1 MSAEGPRYGTVDR
14 DYGMRLATTPHNEDG
29 PIWMVNLMAYREVAD
44 YDAGNASGIDPENGG
59 TVSGREADD
68 RYAPLDVLADIGADV
83 VFIGDVEDQLLG
95 DEPRWDRVGVVR
107 YPTRRSFI
115 EMQQREDFQKKHVH
129 KEAGMAETIVAG
141 CLPLKTPPLLG
152 DSDPVDWTEVPHPPS
167 DTDGS
172 IMVVHVR
179 RFRDGVGTQ
188 SPTDMETYASHAAQI
203 AVPNGARLAGWF
215 AVEGTIIGDGRTWDQ
230 VRFNAFPSRAAFRA
244 VVMDPDRLS
253 AQREHREAAIADTYT
268 LVVRPT
274 IDRIAESLRGETI
287 TRPTS

>member
-1 MSAEGPRYGTVDR
+1 MSAERLGYGTVDP
-14 DYGMRLATTPHNEDG
+14 DYGMRLATTPRSEDG
-29 PIWMVNLMAYREVAD
+29 PIWMVNLMAYRKVAD
-44 YDAGNASGIDPENGG
+44 YGVGNASGIDPETGG

-95 DEPRWDRVGVVR
+95 DVPRWDRVGVVR

-141 CLPLKTPPLLG
+141 CLPLETPRLPS
-152 DSDPVDWTEVPHPPS
+152 DSDPVDWADVPHPPS
-167 DTDGS
+167 DEDGS
-172 IMVVHVR
+172 VMLVHVL
-179 RFRDGVGTQ
+179 RFRDGDGTQ
-188 SPTDMETYASHAAQI
+188 SPTDMETYSNHAAQV
-203 AVPNGARLAGWF
+203 AVPHGVRLAGWF

-274 IDRIAESLRGETI
+274 IDRIAESLRDEAV
-287 TRPTS
+287 TRPAS

>member
-1 MSAEGPRYGTVDR
+1 MSAERLGYGTVDP
-14 DYGMRLATTPHNEDG
+14 DYGMRLATTPRSEDG
-29 PIWMVNLMAYREVAD
+29 PIWMVNLMAYRKVAD
-44 YDAGNASGIDPENGG
+44 YGVGNASGIDPENGG

-95 DEPRWDRVGVVR
+95 DVPRWDRVGVVR

-141 CLPLKTPPLLG
+141 CLPLETPRLPS
-152 DSDPVDWTEVPHPPS
+152 DSDPVDWADVPHPPS
-167 DTDGS
+167 DEDGS
-172 IMVVHVR
+172 VMLVHVL
-179 RFRDGVGTQ
+179 RFRDGDGTQ
-188 SPTDMETYASHAAQI
+188 SPTDMETYSNHAAQV
-203 AVPNGARLAGWF
+203 AVPHGVRLAGWF
-215 AVEGTIIGDGRTWDQ
+215 AVEGTIVGDGRTWDQ

-244 VVMDPDRLS
+244 VVMDPNRLS
-253 AQREHREAAIADTYT
+253 AQREHREATIADTYT

-274 IDRIAESLRGETI
+274 IDRIAESLQDEAV

>member
-1 MSAEGPRYGTVDR
+1 MSAERLGYGTVDP
-14 DYGMRLATTPHNEDG
+14 DYGMRLATTPRSEDG
-29 PIWMVNLMAYREVAD
+29 PIWMVNLMASRKVAD
-44 YDAGNASGIDPENGG
+44 YGVGNASGIDPENGG

-95 DEPRWDRVGVVR
+95 DVPRWDRVGVVR

-141 CLPLKTPPLLG
+141 CLPLETPRLPS
-152 DSDPVDWTEVPHPPS
+152 DSDPVDWADVPHPPS
-167 DTDGS
+167 DEDGS
-172 IMVVHVR
+172 VMLVHVL
-179 RFRDGVGTQ
+179 RFRDGDGTQ
-188 SPTDMETYASHAAQI
+188 SPTDMETYSNHAAQV
-203 AVPNGARLAGWF
+203 AVPHGVRLAGWF

-253 AQREHREAAIADTYT
+253 AQREHREATIADTYT

-274 IDRIAESLRGETI
+274 IDRIAESLQDEAV

>member
-1 MSAEGPRYGTVDR
+1 MSAERLGYGTVDP
-14 DYGMRLATTPHNEDG
+14 DYGMRLATTPRSEDG
-29 PIWMVNLMAYREVAD
+29 PIWMVNLMAYRKVAD
-44 YDAGNASGIDPENGG
+44 YGVGNASGIDPENGG

-95 DEPRWDRVGVVR
+95 DVPRWDRVGVVR

-141 CLPLKTPPLLG
+141 CLPLETPRLPS
-152 DSDPVDWTEVPHPPS
+152 DSDPVDWADVPHPPS
-167 DTDGS
+167 DEDGS
-172 IMVVHVR
+172 VMLVHVL
-179 RFRDGVGTQ
+179 RFRDGDGTQ
-188 SPTDMETYASHAAQI
+188 SPTDMETYSNHAAQV
-203 AVPNGARLAGWF
+203 AVPHGVRLAGWI
-215 AVEGTIIGDGRTWDQ
+215 AVEGTIIGDGRTWHQ

-253 AQREHREAAIADTYT
+253 AQREHREATIADTYT

-274 IDRIAESLRGETI
+274 IDRIAESLQDEAV

>member
-1 MSAEGPRYGTVDR
+1 MSGERLGYGTVDT
-14 DYGMRLATTPHNEDG
+14 DYGMRLATTPRSEDG
-29 PIWMVNLMAYREVAD
+29 PIWMVNLMAYRKVAD
-44 YDAGNASGIDPENGG
+44 YGVGNASGIDPENGG

-68 RYAPLDVLADIGADV
+68 RYAPLDVLADIGAEV

-141 CLPLKTPPLLG
+141 CLPLEIPPLLG
-152 DSDPVDWTEVPHPPS
+152 DRDPVDWADVPHPPS
-167 DTDGS
+167 DADGS
-172 IMVVHVR
+172 VMVVHVL
-179 RFRDGVGTQ
+179 RFSDGVGTQ
-188 SPTDMETYASHAAQI
+188 SPPDMETYTNHAAQV
-203 AVPNGARLAGWF
+203 AVPNGVRLAGWF

-274 IDRIAESLRGETI
+274 IDRIAESLRDEAV
-287 TRPTS
+287 TRPAS

>member
-1 MSAEGPRYGTVDR
+1 MSAERLGYGTVDP
-14 DYGMRLATTPHNEDG
+14 DYGMRLATTPRSEDG
-29 PIWMVNLMAYREVAD
+29 PIWMVNLMAYRKVAD
-44 YDAGNASGIDPENGG
+44 YGAGNASGIDPENGG

-95 DEPRWDRVGVVR
+95 DVPRWDRVGVVR

-141 CLPLKTPPLLG
+141 CLPLETPRLPS
-152 DSDPVDWTEVPHPPS
+152 DSDPVDWADVPHPPS
-167 DTDGS
+167 DEDGS
-172 IMVVHVR
+172 VMLVHVL
-179 RFRDGVGTQ
+179 RFRDGDGTQ
-188 SPTDMETYASHAAQI
+188 SPTDMETYSNHAAQV
-203 AVPNGARLAGWF
+203 AVPHGVRLAGWF
-215 AVEGTIIGDGRTWDQ
+215 AVEGTIVGDGRTWDQ

-274 IDRIAESLRGETI
+274 IDRIAESFRDAAV
-287 TRPTS
+287 TRPAS

>member
-1 MSAEGPRYGTVDR
+1 
-14 DYGMRLATTPHNEDG
+14 
-29 PIWMVNLMAYREVAD
+29 MAYRKVAD
-44 YDAGNASGIDPENGG
+44 YGVGNASGIDPENGG

-95 DEPRWDRVGVVR
+95 DEPRWDRVAVVR

-141 CLPLKTPPLLG
+141 CLPLETPPLLG
-152 DSDPVDWTEVPHPPS
+152 DSDPVDWADVPHPPS
-167 DTDGS
+167 DADGS
-172 IMVVHVR
+172 VMVVHVL
-179 RFRDGVGTQ
+179 RFRDGIGTQ
-188 SPTDMETYASHAAQI
+188 SPTDMETYTNHAAQV

-274 IDRIAESLRGETI
+274 IDRIAESLRDEAV
-287 TRPTS
+287 TRPAS

>member
-1 MSAEGPRYGTVDR
+1 MSAERLGYGTVDP
-14 DYGMRLATTPHNEDG
+14 DYGMRLATTPRSEDG
-29 PIWMVNLMAYREVAD
+29 PIWMVNLMAYRKVAD
-44 YDAGNASGIDPENGG
+44 YGVGNASGIDPENGG

-95 DEPRWDRVGVVR
+95 DVPRWDRVGVVR

-141 CLPLKTPPLLG
+141 CLPLEKPRLPS
-152 DSDPVDWTEVPHPPS
+152 DSDPVDWADVPHPPS
-167 DTDGS
+167 DEDGS
-172 IMVVHVR
+172 VMLVHVL
-179 RFRDGVGTQ
+179 RFRDGDGTQ
-188 SPTDMETYASHAAQI
+188 SPTDMETYSNHAAQV
-203 AVPNGARLAGWF
+203 AVPHGVRLAGWF

-253 AQREHREAAIADTYT
+253 AQREHREATIADTYT

-274 IDRIAESLRGETI
+274 IDRIAESLQDEAV

>member
-1 MSAEGPRYGTVDR
+1 MSGERLGYGTVDT
-14 DYGMRLATTPHNEDG
+14 DYGMRLATTPRSEDG
-29 PIWMVNLMAYREVAD
+29 PIWMVNLMAYRKVAD
-44 YDAGNASGIDPENGG
+44 YGVGNASGIDPENGG

-95 DEPRWDRVGVVR
+95 DVPRWDRVGVVR

-141 CLPLKTPPLLG
+141 CLPLETPRLPS
-152 DSDPVDWTEVPHPPS
+152 DSDPVDWADVPHPPS
-167 DTDGS
+167 DEDGS
-172 IMVVHVR
+172 VMLVHVL
-179 RFRDGVGTQ
+179 RFRDGDGTQ
-188 SPTDMETYASHAAQI
+188 SPTDMETYSNHAAQV
-203 AVPNGARLAGWF
+203 AVPHGVRLAGWF

-253 AQREHREAAIADTYT
+253 AQREHREATIADTYT

-274 IDRIAESLRGETI
+274 IDRIAESLQDEAV

>member
-1 MSAEGPRYGTVDR
+1 MSAERLGYGTVDP
-14 DYGMRLATTPHNEDG
+14 DYGMRLATTPRSEDG
-29 PIWMVNLMAYREVAD
+29 PIWMVNLMAYRKVAD
-44 YDAGNASGIDPENGG
+44 YGVGNASGIDPENGG

-95 DEPRWDRVGVVR
+95 DVPRWDRVGVVR

-129 KEAGMAETIVAG
+129 KDAGMAETIVAG
-141 CLPLKTPPLLG
+141 CLPLETPRLPS
-152 DSDPVDWTEVPHPPS
+152 DSDPVDWADVPHPPS
-167 DTDGS
+167 DEDGS
-172 IMVVHVR
+172 VMLVHVL
-179 RFRDGVGTQ
+179 RFRDGDGTQ
-188 SPTDMETYASHAAQI
+188 SPTDMETYSNHAAQV
-203 AVPNGARLAGWF
+203 AVPHGVRLAGWF

-253 AQREHREAAIADTYT
+253 AQREHREATIADTYT

-274 IDRIAESLRGETI
+274 IDRIAESLQDEAV

>member
-1 MSAEGPRYGTVDR
+1 MSAERLGYGTVDP
-14 DYGMRLATTPHNEDG
+14 DYGMRLATTPRSEDG
-29 PIWMVNLMAYREVAD
+29 PIWMVNLMAYRKVAD
-44 YDAGNASGIDPENGG
+44 YGVGNASGIDPENGG

-95 DEPRWDRVGVVR
+95 DVPRWDRVGVVR

-141 CLPLKTPPLLG
+141 CLPLETPRLPS
-152 DSDPVDWTEVPHPPS
+152 DSDPVDWAAVPHPPS
-167 DTDGS
+167 DEDGS
-172 IMVVHVR
+172 VMLVHVL
-179 RFRDGVGTQ
+179 RFRDGDGTQ
-188 SPTDMETYASHAAQI
+188 SPTDMETYSNHAAQV
-203 AVPNGARLAGWF
+203 AVPHGVRLAGWF

-253 AQREHREAAIADTYT
+253 AQREHREATIADTYT

-274 IDRIAESLRGETI
+274 IDRIAESLQDEAV